1 MNKNMKF
8 FTGII
13 LFGSLWGFSECI
25 IGPWISNLGA
35 PSGVIMTGLFAMIFL
50 TLSRLLYKQKG
61 MQFGMGLVAGALRF
75 FNPFGGCQICSAI
88 AIMAEGV
95 LFETLWNLFTNYDLK
110 NLQSLTNKVAMG
122 VFTSYF
128 VYVLGYIITQILTPL
143 SYGLFNFSDII
154 IMMPQYL
161 ARGLP
166 AGLIGAFSIPVA
178 ISISNLNLRVKDS
191 LYYPTT
197 AFVSAFCW
205 VFVIGNWLIYT
216 I

>member
-1 MNKNMKF
+1 MNKNMKL

-61 MQFGMGLVAGALRF
+61 MQISMGLVAGALRF
-75 FNPFGGCQICSAI
+75 FNPFGGCQVCSAI
-88 AIMAEGV
+88 AIIAEGFI
-95 LFETLWNLFTNYDLK
+95 FETIWNLLTAYDLK
-110 NLQSLTNKVAMG
+110 NLQTLTNRVAIG
-122 VFTSYF
+122 VFTSYS
-128 VYVLGYIITQILTPL
+128 VYVLGYLVTQILTPI
-143 SYGLFNFSDII
+143 SYGLFNISDII

-166 AGLIGAFSIPVA
+166 AGLIGAFSIPIA
-178 ISISNLNLRVKDS
+178 ISISNLDLKIKDRI
-191 LYYPTT
+191 YYPTT
-197 AFVSAFCW
+197 AIVTAFCW
-205 VFVIGNWLIYT
+205 VFVIGNWLIYS